1 VIYGSGN
8 AGLTE
13 VFGNLEGETGMQI
26 DLNCDMGEGFG
37 VYSIGSDAQV
47 MPFITSANI
56 ACGFHAADPATI
68 WKTVKMAK
76 ANGVAVGAH
85 PSYPDLVGFGRRPM
99 EVSPEEVMADVLYQV
114 GALAAICRREGVRL
128 QHVKPHGAL
137 YNKAA
142 VDSAIARAVA
152 EAVKSVD
159 PELYLV
165 CLSNSEMVG
174 AARTAGIRCV
184 EEVFADRAYT
194 REGKLVPRTQAGS
207 VIHDPSL
214 AAERVLTMVRDRVVV
229 AIDGT
234 PVPLTAQTICVHGDT
249 VEAIE
254 MIRIIRTRLEQEQV
268 RLKAFGA

>member
-1 VIYGSGN
+1 MS
-8 AGLTE
+8 
-13 VFGNLEGETGMQI
+13 MQI

-37 VYSIGSDAQV
+37 VYTIGSDEQV

-56 ACGFHAADPATI
+56 ACGFHAADPETI

-76 ANGVAVGAH
+76 ANNVAVGAH

-99 EVSPEEVMADVLYQV
+99 EVSPEEVMADVLYQI
-114 GALAAICRREGVRL
+114 GALSAFCRREGVKL

-142 VDSAIARAVA
+142 VNNAVALAIA
-152 EAVKSVD
+152 EAIKTVD
-159 PELYLV
+159 PDLYMV
-165 CLSNSEMVG
+165 CLSNSEMVT
-174 AARTAGIRCV
+174 AARATGIKYV

-194 REGKLVPRTQAGS
+194 REGKLVPRTQPGA
-207 VIHDPSL
+207 VIHDPAE
-214 AAERVLTMVRDRVVV
+214 AAERVLSMVRDRCVI

-249 VEAIE
+249 AEAIE
-254 MIRIIRTRLEQEQV
+254 MIRRIRTRLEQENVQ
-268 RLKAFGA
+268 LKAFGA

>member
-1 VIYGSGN
+1 
-8 AGLTE
+8 
-13 VFGNLEGETGMQI
+13 MQI

-37 VYSIGSDAQV
+37 VYTIGSDEQV

-56 ACGFHAADPATI
+56 ACGFHAADPETI

-76 ANGVAVGAH
+76 ANNVAVGAH

-99 EVSPEEVMADVLYQV
+99 EVSPDEVMADVLYQI
-114 GALAAICRREGVRL
+114 GALSAFCKREEVKL

-142 VDSAIARAVA
+142 SNSAIALAIA
-152 EAVKSVD
+152 EAIKAVD
-159 PELYLV
+159 PDLYMV
-165 CLSNSEMVG
+165 CLSNSEMVT
-174 AARTAGIRCV
+174 AARTTGIRYV

-194 REGKLVPRTQAGS
+194 REGKLVPRTQPGA
-207 VIHDPSL
+207 VIHDPVE
-214 AAERVLTMVRDRVVV
+214 AAERVLSMVRDRSVI

-249 VEAIE
+249 AEAIE
-254 MIRIIRTRLEQEQV
+254 MIRCIRMRLEQEHVQ
-268 RLKAFGA
+268 LKAFGV